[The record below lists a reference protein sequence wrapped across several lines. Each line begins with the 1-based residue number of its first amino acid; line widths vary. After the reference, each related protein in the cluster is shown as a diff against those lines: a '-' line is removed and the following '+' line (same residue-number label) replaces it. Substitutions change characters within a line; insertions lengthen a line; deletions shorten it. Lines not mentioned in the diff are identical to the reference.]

1 MRKYTK
7 QLLKISSKIRLLAT
21 DIDGVLTAGE
31 VILLENGEDVSE
43 NELCLFDE
51 IQT

>member
-1 MRKYTK
+1 MAYTLYK
-7 QLLKISSKIRLLAT
+7 PSADMYIS
-21 DIDGVLTAGE
+21 
-31 VILLENGEDVSE
+31 LLENGEDVSE